1 MSATLALT
9 VVVRTVSGLFS
20 TLPIA
25 VRWRSVSRLPAIAG
39 DRKDTTA
46 AGALADAVAVVV
58 GSVPVS
64 TALALPSIAIDT
76 SGYDTGCRHSLHD
89 FTMPRGTRHAAPG
102 HGRHGKIRHAGNF
115 GLSCDVR
122 VGDVPGALILR

>member
-39 DRKDTTA
+39 DRTDTTA

-64 TALALPSIAIDT
+64 TALALPLIAIDT
-76 SGYDTGCRHSLHD
+76 SGYDAGCRHSLHD
-89 FTMPRGTRHAAPG
+89 FTMPRGTRL
-102 HGRHGKIRHAGNF
+102 RVMVDMGKYDMPVTSGFRAMCASATC
-115 GLSCDVR
+115 LVR
-122 VGDVPGALILR
+122 